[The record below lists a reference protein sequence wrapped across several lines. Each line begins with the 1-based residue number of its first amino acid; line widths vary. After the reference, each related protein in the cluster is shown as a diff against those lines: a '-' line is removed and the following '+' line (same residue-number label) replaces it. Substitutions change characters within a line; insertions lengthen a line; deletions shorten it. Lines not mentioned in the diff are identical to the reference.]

1 MWTSQKLKDC
11 VCGKKL
17 CFLPKLSSGRFKCIF
32 DFEATQKQFLL
43 AFMFSVHFDVAPID
57 DRLIFASDL
66 PALVN

>member
-1 MWTSQKLKDC
+1 MNQPKVKIVFAERS
-11 VCGKKL
+11 CG
-17 CFLPKLSSGRFKCIF
+17 FFPKLSSGRFKCIF

-57 DRLIFASDL
+57 DRLILASDL